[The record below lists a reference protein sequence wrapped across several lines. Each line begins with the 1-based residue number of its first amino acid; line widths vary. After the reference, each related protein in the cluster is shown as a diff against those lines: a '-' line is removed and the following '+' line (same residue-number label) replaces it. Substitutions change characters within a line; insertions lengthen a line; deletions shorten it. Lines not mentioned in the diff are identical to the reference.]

1 MTITPLQE
9 SRLKT
14 QIKIE
19 SVDIPYCVIH
29 TKTETQGIKD
39 IAEKISRM
47 DESGRTAVVNGWDGD
62 YCIQVKQSDIF
73 RIYSAD
79 KKVYMEAQ
87 TGDTK
92 GSSGSGASGGTGSTG
107 SGNFGGTSGSSAAH
121 TDYLDKASSP
131 DKACAGNNAD
141 ETETLLVKMRLYE
154 FEELAQNCGWTD
166 FIRISNTDIV
176 NFSKVTKLDMSL
188 SGIIRVNFTNGK
200 DAMVSRRYMNKI
212 KDQLNMVRRAK
223 NA

>member
-47 DESGRTAVVNGWDGD
+47 DETGRTTVINGWDGD

-87 TGDTK
+87 TG
-92 GSSGSGASGGTGSTG
+92 GTGSTG
-107 SGNFGGTSGSSAAH
+107 SCNLGGTSGSSATHA
-121 TDYLDKASSP
+121 DYLDKASSP
-131 DKACAGNNAD
+131 DKACAGNKAD

>member
-1 MTITPLQE
+1 M
-9 SRLKT
+9 KT

-19 SVDIPYCVIH
+19 DCGTPFCTIH
-29 TKTETQGIKD
+29 TPCETQGIKD
-39 IAEKISRM
+39 IADKISRM
-47 DESGRTAVVNGWDGD
+47 DDTGRNTVINGWDAD

-79 KKVYMEAQ
+79 KKVYMEAL
-87 TGDTK
+87 T
-92 GSSGSGASGGTGSTG
+92 GGTGSAG
-107 SGNFGGTSGSSAAH
+107 SGNYGGMGKSGTS
-121 TDYLDKASSP
+121 ASGTSR
-131 DKACAGNNAD
+131 DSDG
-141 ETETLLVKMRLYE
+141 TETLLVKMRLYE
-154 FEELAQNCGWTD
+154 FEELAAKCGWTD

-212 KDQLNMVRRAK
+212 KDQLNMVRRK
-223 NA
+223 NNENN

>member
-47 DESGRTAVVNGWDGD
+47 DETGRTTVINGWDGD

-87 TGDTK
+87 TG
-92 GSSGSGASGGTGSTG
+92 GTGSTS
-107 SGNFGGTSGSSAAH
+107 SGNFGGTSGSSATHA
-121 TDYLDKASSP
+121 DYLDKASSP
-131 DKACAGNNAD
+131 DKACAGNKAD

>member
-1 MTITPLQE
+1 MALTIECHMESRAKHGILCVRRTTVTPPQE

-29 TKTETQGIKD
+29 TQDETQNIKD

-47 DESGRTAVVNGWDGD
+47 DETGKTAIVNGWDGD

-87 TGDTK
+87 TD
-92 GSSGSGASGGTGSTG
+92 GTGSTG
-107 SGNFGGTSGSSAAH
+107 SGNFGGESGS
-121 TDYLDKASSP
+121 ASS
-131 DKACAGNNAD
+131 AD
-141 ETETLLVKMRLYE
+141 GTETLLVKMRLYE
-154 FEELAQNCGWTD
+154 FEELAQKCGWTD

-200 DAMVSRRYMNKI
+200 DAIVSRRYMNKI
-212 KDQLNMVRRAK
+212 KDQLYMVRRAK
-223 NA
+223 NVE